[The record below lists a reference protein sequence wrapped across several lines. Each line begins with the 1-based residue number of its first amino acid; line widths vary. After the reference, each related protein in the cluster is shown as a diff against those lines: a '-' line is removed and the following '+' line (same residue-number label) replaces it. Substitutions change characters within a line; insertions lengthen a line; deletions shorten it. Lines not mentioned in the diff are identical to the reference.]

1 MKSLLTSR
9 SSIIG
14 AVRTLVEKVKYFAR
28 CSYLIEI
35 RTASVAPVG
44 TFRTLCREKFVLNLE
59 VFCYLYHQSELLR
72 PREDRPEAR
81 SNCCLYQHQNYRNF
95 RELEE
100 LITLPGL

>member
-1 MKSLLTSR
+1 MQQKHVATIRRVLTSN

-44 TFRTLCREKFVLNLE
+44 TAGCVTTKDLE
-59 VFCYLYHQSELLR
+59 FK
-72 PREDRPEAR
+72 
-81 SNCCLYQHQNYRNF
+81 
-95 RELEE
+95 
-100 LITLPGL
+100 